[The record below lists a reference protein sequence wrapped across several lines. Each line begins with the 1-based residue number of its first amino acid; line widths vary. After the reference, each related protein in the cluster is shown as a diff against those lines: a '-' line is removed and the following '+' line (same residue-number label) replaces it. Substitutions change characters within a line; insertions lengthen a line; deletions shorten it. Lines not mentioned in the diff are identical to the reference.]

1 VRDRSVLRVGTN
13 TTYAPMGLFGSD
25 GRTIIGVDPD
35 LGAEIGRVLGVRLEF
50 VDTVFAEVLAKVAD
64 GDLDLAMSAV
74 TDTPARAT
82 KVDFVNYFSAGTS
95 IVVQRGN
102 PSGVT
107 DIKDLCGKVVTVM
120 GGTVQENLLTRAQ
133 TNRGDLPMTVRTYAS
148 DSDALVKLRTGRS
161 VAVLNDF
168 PVAVT
173 LVNGPR
179 TSANYQLASNAQYE
193 PGCTAS
199 WSPRDQ
205 TGLRTHCR
213 ARAKN

>member
-1 VRDRSVLRVGTN
+1 MKRPRLLFVAMVLLMAAAATLPASCTGPKPAAPPPADAELFSQTLHDRLPQAVRDRGVLRVGTN
-13 TTYAPMGLFGSD
+13 TTYAPMGLFASD
-25 GRTIIGVDPD
+25 GRTIVGVDPD
-35 LGAEIGRVLGVRLEF
+35 LGAAIGRVLGIRLEF

-74 TDTPARAT
+74 TDTPERAT

-102 PSGVT
+102 PAGVT

-148 DSDALVKLRTGRS
+148 DSDALVKLRTGR
-161 VAVLNDF
+161 
-168 PVAVT
+168 
-173 LVNGPR
+173 
-179 TSANYQLASNAQYE
+179 
-193 PGCTAS
+193 
-199 WSPRDQ
+199 
-205 TGLRTHCR
+205 
-213 ARAKN
+213 